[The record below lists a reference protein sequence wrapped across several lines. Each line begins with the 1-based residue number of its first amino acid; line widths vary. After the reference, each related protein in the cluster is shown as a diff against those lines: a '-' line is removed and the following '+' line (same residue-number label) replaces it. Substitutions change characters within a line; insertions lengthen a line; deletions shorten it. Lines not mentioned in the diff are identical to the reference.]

1 MQSKGLSRVFSNTT
15 VQKQQFFSAQL
26 RDRVDEKRLV
36 VEVGCI
42 LKDRYVNE
50 ECARRK
56 KSELSPE
63 ARAWVKQLSLEQ
75 FSK

>member
-1 MQSKGLSRVFSNTT
+1 M
-15 VQKQQFFSAQL
+15 
-26 RDRVDEKRLV
+26 DEKRLV

-56 KSELSPE
+56 KSEPSPE

>member
-1 MQSKGLSRVFSNTT
+1 MQSKGLSRVFSSIT
-15 VQKQQFFSAQL
+15 VQKQQFYSAQL

-42 LKDRYVNE
+42 LEDRYVNE
-50 ECARRK
+50 ECAGRK

-63 ARAWVKQLSLEQ
+63 ARA
-75 FSK
+75 